1 MTASSLYKIM
11 DSFSAYDKGVWL
23 TVDGK
28 EVESVTLEFVNDDGD
43 DYRVTS
49 MNIRSATIGRVCA
62 V

>member
-11 DSFSAYDKGVWL
+11 DSFSAYDEGVHL
-23 TVDGK
+23 TVDGN
-28 EVESVTLEFVNDDGD
+28 EVEGVKLEIVADGD

-49 MNIRSATIGRVCA
+49 MNIRTATIGGVCP